1 MLDKRILEQ
10 LFRRNYSEMIH
21 LARVLLGDDGEA
33 EDVVQDI
40 FLRIADSDILRPE
53 GLSVARI
60 PPKNDS
66 YLLIAVRNACLNRI
80 RQMQLHEQVK
90 NLLPIEDETDLQP
103 IDRQLEQLE
112 DISVF
117 VDEQLEEPHRSIFH
131 LRFDEDLTIAE
142 IARRLGL
149 NPNTAY
155 KYLAQSIQRISNH
168 YKHYKVIAMETTRE
182 NIRQLLEMLDNPEAY
197 TEQEIQDIIN
207 RDEDTRETYRMMV
220 EGKRSSRLR
229 QADKPVDI
237 DAAWQKFNQKNQP
250 KQHGFG
256 WMKIAASFVGVL
268 LVSGIAF
275 AAIQIVRYAQQHTP
289 KTEEVI
295 NTPKPANVTPTDTL
309 TTDTI
314 ATPQPIIYDN
324 IPLEKMLPE
333 IAAHYDAKVTFVNDK
348 TRQLRFRF
356 VWNPQKGI
364 DQVVSDLNQ
373 FEHLTVTLKDNQIT
387 LE

>member
-1 MLDKRILEQ
+1 
-10 LFRRNYSEMIH
+10 
-21 LARVLLGDDGEA
+21 
-33 EDVVQDI
+33 
-40 FLRIADSDILRPE
+40 
-53 GLSVARI
+53 
-60 PPKNDS
+60 
-66 YLLIAVRNACLNRI
+66 
-80 RQMQLHEQVK
+80 
-90 NLLPIEDETDLQP
+90 
-103 IDRQLEQLE
+103 
-112 DISVF
+112 
-117 VDEQLEEPHRSIFH
+117 
-131 LRFDEDLTIAE
+131 
-142 IARRLGL
+142 
-149 NPNTAY
+149 
-155 KYLAQSIQRISNH
+155 
-168 YKHYKVIAMETTRE
+168 METTSE

-220 EGKRSSRLR
+220 EAKRSSRQR
-229 QADKPVDI
+229 QANKPVDV
-237 DAAWQKFNQKNQP
+237 DAAWQKLNQKSQP
-250 KQHGFG
+250 QQQSFG
-256 WMKIAASFVGVL
+256 WIKIAASFIGIL

-333 IAAHYDAKVTFVNDK
+333 IAAHYDANVTFVNDEAP
-348 TRQLRFRF
+348 QLRFRF

-373 FEHLTVTLKDNQIT
+373 FERLTVTLKDNQIT
-387 LE
+387 VE

>member
-1 MLDKRILEQ
+1 
-10 LFRRNYSEMIH
+10 
-21 LARVLLGDDGEA
+21 
-33 EDVVQDI
+33 
-40 FLRIADSDILRPE
+40 
-53 GLSVARI
+53 
-60 PPKNDS
+60 
-66 YLLIAVRNACLNRI
+66 
-80 RQMQLHEQVK
+80 
-90 NLLPIEDETDLQP
+90 
-103 IDRQLEQLE
+103 
-112 DISVF
+112 
-117 VDEQLEEPHRSIFH
+117 
-131 LRFDEDLTIAE
+131 
-142 IARRLGL
+142 
-149 NPNTAY
+149 
-155 KYLAQSIQRISNH
+155 
-168 YKHYKVIAMETTRE
+168 METTSE

-220 EGKRSSRLR
+220 EAKRSSRQR
-229 QADKPVDI
+229 QADKPVDV
-237 DAAWQKFNQKNQP
+237 DAAWQKFNQKVQP
-250 KQHGFG
+250 KQHSFG
-256 WMKIAASFVGVL
+256 WIKIAASFVGVL

-333 IAAHYDAKVTFVNDK
+333 IAAHYDANVAFVNDEAP
-348 TRQLRFRF
+348 QLRFRF

-373 FEHLTVTLKDNQIT
+373 FERLTVTLKDNQIT
-387 LE
+387 VE